1 MKRKI
6 KQKIKETLALPAEVI
21 MDSPKIVL
29 EANYNVWIENYVG
42 IIEYSDKEVK
52 VNTAD
57 FIVKIT
63 DIRKRFDQGFCLSD
77 DLIHIIFLQLIAKFK
92 RGYDACRGG

>member
-42 IIEYSDKEVK
+42 IIESVSYTHLVCAE
-52 VNTAD
+52 
-57 FIVKIT
+57 
-63 DIRKRFDQGFCLSD
+63 R
-77 DLIHIIFLQLIAKFK
+77 
-92 RGYDACRGG
+92 